1 MIQESD
7 CLASYDLGVFSA
19 GWKRTMPVFLD
30 PTNPARHSQVSHC
43 NGRSCGNQRL
53 CAVITSLIW
62 TVAAW
67 VIPPLQCQEDA
78 VPQESWRSQAKSKWW
93 TQGRYSTCKSQLH
106 IQNPDS
112 LHLWGSG
119 QPDLEGFV
127 AEDNCHCI
135 HSYLIL
141 LLTLFLAQDT
151 LIRSAEEIL
160 HYNTQNSCHLQP
172 LGPWQNW
179 VKTETT
185 MELAWN
191 TNRTNM
197 V

>member
-1 MIQESD
+1 MQ
-7 CLASYDLGVFSA
+7 CL
-19 GWKRTMPVFLD
+19 
-30 PTNPARHSQVSHC
+30 
-43 NGRSCGNQRL
+43 
-53 CAVITSLIW
+53 
-62 TVAAW
+62 
-67 VIPPLQCQEDA
+67 
-78 VPQESWRSQAKSKWW
+78 QESWRSQAKSKWW

-127 AEDNCHCI
+127 AEDNCCCI

-160 HYNTQNSCHLQP
+160 HYNAQNSCHLQP

-185 MELAWN
+185 TELAWN

-197 V
+197 VEIATRHLYKEGFCRCGLCFLCLWDLNPLTALRLVPVTGALWSSRDTPRVGGWQEEYFEESVLWRQIAAI

>member
-1 MIQESD
+1 M
-7 CLASYDLGVFSA
+7 SYSSTSVSRGCSA
-19 GWKRTMPVFLD
+19 RKSPGGHRPRANDGPKGDT
-30 PTNPARHSQVSHC
+30 ARVRVNC
-43 NGRSCGNQRL
+43 TFRILTLCSCRY
-53 CAVITSLIW
+53 
-62 TVAAW
+62 
-67 VIPPLQCQEDA
+67 CQK
-78 VPQESWRSQAKSKWW
+78 VQWQ
-93 TQGRYSTCKSQLH
+93 
-106 IQNPDS
+106 
-112 LHLWGSG
+112 HLLGSG

-127 AEDNCHCI
+127 AEDNCRCI

-160 HYNTQNSCHLQP
+160 HYNAQNSCHLQP